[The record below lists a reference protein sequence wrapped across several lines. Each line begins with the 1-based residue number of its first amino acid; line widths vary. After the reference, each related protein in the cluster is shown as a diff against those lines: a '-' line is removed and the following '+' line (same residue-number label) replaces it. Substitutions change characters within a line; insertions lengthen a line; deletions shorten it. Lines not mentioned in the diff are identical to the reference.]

1 LIAIG
6 GLLALVFIHELGH
19 FVAAKAVGMRVTK
32 FYVGFPPAVVK
43 RTFRGTEYGIGAIPL
58 GGFVRIVG
66 MGRPRGKDLRACQEA
81 AEKAAERRAPGEP
94 DRLTP
99 ALERARMALDGGDA
113 IAIREAL
120 ALLGAAIEADAEL
133 IDAERVGWCTKELER
148 IGEDADPR
156 AYWRMAVWRR
166 ITAIVAGPAANL
178 LAAFV
183 VLTMFYGLG
192 IPNYVATSTVQQVQ
206 VGSPAQRMGLKP
218 GDVVVG
224 IQGKRVKDVQKLRTT
239 IQASP
244 TVTLLVRRGGRERT
258 LGPQAP
264 HSVDGRRLLGFV
276 FDVKRDGTLTFGPLR
291 AAHLAEQELWLVTK
305 GTATA
310 LKNLVYNGDRSNVQG
325 VVGIVRQQSTA
336 VGQGLYLEQLAWL
349 SLSLALFNLLPF
361 LPLDGGHVLFALIER
376 LRRRPLSR
384 ELYERVSLGG
394 IAVFVVLFLLVLQSD
409 VGRILDGARPGP

>member
-1 LIAIG
+1 
-6 GLLALVFIHELGH
+6 
-19 FVAAKAVGMRVTK
+19 MRVTK

-43 RTFRGTEYGIGAIPL
+43 RTFGATEYGIGMIPL

-66 MGRPRGKDLRACQEA
+66 MGRPRGKDLRACGEA
-81 AEKAAERRAPGEP
+81 VEKAAERRAPGEP

-99 ALERARMALDGGDA
+99 ALERARTALDSGNA
-113 IAIREAL
+113 VASRESI
-120 ALLGAAIEADAEL
+120 ALLATAIEADAEL
-133 IDAERVGWCTKELER
+133 IDAERAGWCEKELER

-183 VLTMFYGLG
+183 VLATFYGLG
-192 IPNYVATSTVQQVQ
+192 IPKYVATSSVSQVQ
-206 VGSPAQRMGLKP
+206 AGSPAQHMGLRP

-224 IQGKRVKDVQKLRTT
+224 IQGARVKDVQKLRHT

-244 TVTLLVRRGGRERT
+244 KVTLLVRRAGTVRT

-264 HSVDGRRLLGFV
+264 RTVGDQRLLGFV
-276 FDVKRDGTLTFGPLR
+276 FDVKREGTLTFGPLR
-291 AAHLAEQELWLVTK
+291 AAHLAGQELWLVTK

-325 VVGIVRQQSTA
+325 VVGIVREQSTA

-384 ELYERVSLGG
+384 EIYERVSMGG
-394 IAVFVVLFLLVLQSD
+394 IAVFVVLFLFVLQQD